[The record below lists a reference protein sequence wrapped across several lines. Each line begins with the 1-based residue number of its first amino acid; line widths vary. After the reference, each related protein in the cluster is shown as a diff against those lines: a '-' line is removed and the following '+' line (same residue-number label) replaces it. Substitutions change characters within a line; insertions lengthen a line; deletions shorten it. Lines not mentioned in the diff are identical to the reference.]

1 MAKKKQPAGS
11 IEFVL
16 VNVLYQDGSQSS
28 NRRVPRSELSGF
40 DEEKEIRA
48 IIEAQDRKVAE
59 LSGQPRGPIKSIA
72 RIGCG

>member
-11 IEFVL
+11 VEFVI
-16 VNVLYQDGSQSS
+16 VNVIYQDGAQTS

-40 DEEKEIRA
+40 DEESEIRT

-59 LSGQPRGPIKSIA
+59 MSGQPRGPIKEIVRVRA
-72 RIGCG
+72 

>member
-11 IEFVL
+11 VEFVL

-59 LSGQPRGPIKSIA
+59 LSGQPRGPIKSITRVRA
-72 RIGCG
+72 

>member
-1 MAKKKQPAGS
+1 MAKKKQAPGS

-16 VNVLYQDGSQSS
+16 VHVTYQDGTQTS

-40 DEEKEIRA
+40 DEENEIRA

-59 LSGQPRGPIKSIA
+59 LSGQPRGPIKAIV
-72 RIGCG
+72 RIRA

>member
-11 IEFVL
+11 VEFVL

-28 NRRVPRSELSGF
+28 NRRVPCSELSGF

-59 LSGQPRGPIKSIA
+59 LSGQPRGPIKSITRVRA
-72 RIGCG
+72 

>member
-72 RIGCG
+72 RIRA